1 MYDDIQ
7 FLTKEHIYL
16 IHENAIQTFGGTDGV
31 YDITDG
37 RIESILSQQFPIFD
51 YEKYPSV
58 FQKAAMLLY
67 LFTKGHCFVDGNKRV
82 GIQSAIVFMS
92 LNGYED
98 SLEDEEGYNKTM
110 EVSISQISE
119 DLRDD
124 YIDSLAN
131 WLSYKFI
138 SIE

>member
-1 MYDDIQ
+1 MDEIQ

-16 IHENAIQTFGGTDGV
+16 IHDIAIQTFGGEDGV
-31 YDITDG
+31 YNITDG

-82 GIQSAIVFMS
+82 GIQSAIVLLN

-98 SLEDEEGYNKTM
+98 NLEDIDGYNKTM
-110 EVSISQISE
+110 EISSSKIPE
-119 DLRDD
+119 NLRDS
-124 YIDSLAN
+124 YIDSLAI
-131 WLSYKFI
+131 WLSGKFI
-138 SIE
+138 NIG